1 MKIIRQKSVGV
12 GIYLKKMVGGWFLE
26 FRSAHPLQF
35 SGLVPPS
42 GSMVSQFHGLDLLRK
57 CGCHYD
63 KFVFFFELL
72 RGEEDENYLF
82 CDVML

>member
-35 SGLVPPS
+35 SGIVPPLGFNGQS
-42 GSMVSQFHGLDLLRK
+42 VPWVGPFEEVWVSLRQIRVLFRAFK
-57 CGCHYD
+57 GR
-63 KFVFFFELL
+63 
-72 RGEEDENYLF
+72 RG
-82 CDVML
+82 